1 MIRQIGFELY
11 KMSRRPRTYLGFA
24 AFLLINFFV
33 MIGLKYG
40 HLEWMGTH
48 EATHTGFGIVGSP
61 VNAEFMAWLAV
72 ASPLAGMILIMFMPF
87 FICLVFGEIFAGE
100 VADGTLRT
108 VLCRP
113 IGRAG
118 FFAAKFVASTIY
130 ALCLALFLGISAY
143 LIGLAFFGRGGLM
156 VSGTFENP
164 MVAWYPE
171 GQGLARLGL
180 SYLLMCA
187 GAITVG
193 MIAFFISN
201 WLHNSL
207 GAIGGAVMLLFTALI
222 VGEIPY
228 FKPIKD
234 YLFSTHLLMGQKA
247 FWDPIPWHEI
257 AFSLKCLGVYVAALF
272 AISLA
277 IFRREDVL
285 A

>member
-24 AFLLINFFV
+24 AFALINMFV
-33 MIGLKYG
+33 MIGLRYG
-40 HLEWMGTH
+40 HLEMIGTH
-48 EATHTGFGIVGSP
+48 GAQRTGFGVVGSP
-61 VNAEFMAWLAV
+61 VNAEFVAWLVV

-87 FICLVFGEIFAGE
+87 FICLVFGEIVGGE

-108 VLCRP
+108 VLARP
-113 IGRAG
+113 IRRTT
-118 FFAAKFVASTIY
+118 FFASKFAASIIY
-130 ALCLALFLGISAY
+130 ALSLAMFLGASAY
-143 LIGLAFFGRGGLM
+143 LIGLAFFGHGGLM
-156 VSGTFENP
+156 VGGTFENP

-171 GQGLARLGL
+171 GSALARLGL

-187 GAITVG
+187 GAVTVG

-207 GAIGGAVMLLFTALI
+207 GAIGGAIMLLFTALI

-247 FWDPIPWHEI
+247 FWDPIPWREI

-272 AISLA
+272 AVSLA
-277 IFRREDVL
+277 IFRRKDVL

>member
-24 AFLLINFFV
+24 AFVLINFFV

-40 HLEWMGTH
+40 HLEMVGTH
-48 EATHTGFGIVGSP
+48 GAMRTGFGVVGSP
-61 VNAEFMAWLAV
+61 VNAEFMSWLV
-72 ASPLAGMILIMFMPF
+72 LASPLAGPILIMFMPF

-100 VADGTLRT
+100 VGDGTLRT

-113 IGRAG
+113 VRRSS
-118 FFAAKFVASTIY
+118 FFAAKFMASLIY
-130 ALCLALFLGISAY
+130 ALCLVGFLGASAY
-143 LIGLAFFGRGGLM
+143 VMGWAFFGRGGLL
-156 VSGTFENP
+156 VGGTFENP
-164 MVAWYPE
+164 MIAWYAHRPALWR
-171 GQGLARLGL
+171 LALG
-180 SYLLMCA
+180 YALMGT
-187 GAITVG
+187 GAVTVG

-207 GAIGGAVMLLFTALI
+207 GAIGGAIMLLFTMLI
-222 VGEIPY
+222 IGEIPY

-247 FWDPIPWHEI
+247 FWDPIPWKEI
-257 AFSLKCLGVYVAALF
+257 AFSIKCLGVYVAALF
-272 AISLA
+272 FVSLA
-277 IFRREDVL
+277 IFRRKDVL

>member
-24 AFLLINFFV
+24 AFALINFFV

-40 HLEWMGTH
+40 HLDWMGTH
-48 EATHTGFGIVGSP
+48 QAAHTGFGVVGSP

-87 FICLVFGEIFAGE
+87 FTCLVFGEIVGGE

-113 IGRAG
+113 IGRTG
-118 FFAAKFVASTIY
+118 FFAAKFVASMIY

-143 LIGLAFFGRGGLM
+143 LIGLVVFGRGGLM

-171 GQGLARLGL
+171 GSGLARLGL
-180 SYLLMCA
+180 GYVLMSA

-207 GAIGGAVMLLFTALI
+207 GAIGGAIMLLFTALI

-272 AISLA
+272 VVSLA
-277 IFRREDVL
+277 IFRRKDVL